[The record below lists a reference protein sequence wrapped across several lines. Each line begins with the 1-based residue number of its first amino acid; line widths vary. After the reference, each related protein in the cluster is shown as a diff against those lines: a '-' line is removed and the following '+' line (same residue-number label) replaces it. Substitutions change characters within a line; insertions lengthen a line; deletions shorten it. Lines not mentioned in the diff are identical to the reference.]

1 MAQRRRVEAPPPEP
15 IGVGDIVLYEGHS
28 WEVLVRTVS
37 DETTTPPT
45 VQLRLTRREEQKAS
59 TPYGKPQRY
68 KTVPVFR
75 LADAR
80 RCRLVAHQEGLF

>member
-1 MAQRRRVEAPPPEP
+1 VVEYA
-15 IGVGDIVLYEGHS
+15 GHQ

-37 DETTTPPT
+37 DETTAPPT

-68 KTVPVFR
+68 KTVPVYC